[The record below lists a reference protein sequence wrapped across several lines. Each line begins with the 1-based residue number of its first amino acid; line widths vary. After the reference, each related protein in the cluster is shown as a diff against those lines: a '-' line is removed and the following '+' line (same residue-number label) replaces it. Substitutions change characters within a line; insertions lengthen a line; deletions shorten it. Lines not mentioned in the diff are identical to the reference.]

1 MFGFKRQKPQAFAD
15 VLDRIGPAA
24 QHMRSDGDLDVLDA
38 QIAPAQARQPNDWLL
53 QLLTGMMPPEG
64 ASAQKP
70 ATPPI
75 YEASYLEDAVAPLL
89 EAIKSVEQDAIAKEL
104 GLSANLSVKDLHTIR
119 RTFARA
125 NHPDRLHPSQ
135 RDIATHRMT
144 IANML
149 IDQRLGQKSA
159 AK

>member
-1 MFGFKRQKPQAFAD
+1 MFGFKRQKPQAFAEI
-15 VLDRIGPAA
+15 LDTISPSPREA
-24 QHMRSDGDLDVLDA
+24 DGELDVLDA
-38 QIAPAQARQPNDWLL
+38 RIAPAQARQPHDWLL
-53 QLLTGMMPPEG
+53 QLLTGMMPEENDDP
-64 ASAQKP
+64 KP
-70 ATPPI
+70 ATPPV

-89 EAIKSVEQDAIAKEL
+89 EAIKSIEQDAIAREL
-104 GLSANLSVKDLHTIR
+104 GLSDKLSVKELQHIR

-125 NHPDRLHPSQ
+125 NHPDGLDPSK

-149 IDQRLGQKSA
+149 IDQRLERKSA